1 MNQIIRN
8 TNPLFAPL
16 LQELE
21 NQEFIK
27 LFAEDPYTA
36 LEKVGIEMD
45 LAEFT
50 AYLSQDRDLYD
61 SIIKKSLLKWMLQV
75 WIYLQVLVVVKI
87 NYSD

>member
-27 LFAEDPYTA
+27 LFAE
-36 LEKVGIEMD
+36 G
-45 LAEFT
+45 
-50 AYLSQDRDLYD
+50 D
-61 SIIKKSLLKWMLQV
+61 SNGFSRIHCIFKPR
-75 WIYLQVLVVVKI
+75 
-87 NYSD
+87 

>member
-61 SIIKKSLLKWMLQV
+61 SIIKKISTQV
-75 WIYLQVLVVVKI
+75 DVTSMDIPA
-87 NYSD
+87 SSCCS